1 MEGVEE
7 MRRFKNRGYGNR
19 NAGASSILLAL
30 IACVLLLFY
39 GGGCQ
44 KEVESAATASAPQ
57 KEDVGADP
65 VAGAA
70 AKLVVT
76 YFHTTVRCPTCTLL
90 EEYSRETVERIFA
103 KEMQEGKIVF
113 RHVNIQE
120 PENKHFIQDYKLFSK
135 SLIVSEVRGGEEVR
149 WKNLPDIWR
158 LVRDR
163 DRYEQYVAGEI
174 EAYLENL

>member
-1 MEGVEE
+1 
-7 MRRFKNRGYGNR
+7 MRQCKNTVSRNR
-19 NAGASSILLAL
+19 NAGPLSILFAF
-30 IACVLLLFY
+30 IACALLLFS

-113 RHVNIQE
+113 RHVNVQQ
-120 PENKHFIQDYKLFSK
+120 PGNKHFIQDYKLFSK
-135 SLIVSEVRGGEEVR
+135 SLVVSEVRGGEEVR

-174 EAYLENL
+174 EEYLEDL